1 MDISE
6 HHYFTDTLGLCPR
19 NIAGDV
25 TGQTYKKS
33 KSFEVFQDF
42 DDPHVK
48 SILSSVVAKHTM
60 YSELLL
66 SRILD
71 TSSYFFFEGP
81 LEYAIDASLDWIAAA
96 GSLLQAARVKKL
108 GPFRLTSALLNS
120 GVNSLLLLLLSL
132 TFSQHILYNSLSQ
145 NFLG

>member
-1 MDISE
+1 
-6 HHYFTDTLGLCPR
+6 
-19 NIAGDV
+19 
-25 TGQTYKKS
+25 
-33 KSFEVFQDF
+33 
-42 DDPHVK
+42 
-48 SILSSVVAKHTM
+48 M

-81 LEYAIDASLDWIAAA
+81 LEYAIDASLDWIAAAA

>member
-1 MDISE
+1 
-6 HHYFTDTLGLCPR
+6 
-19 NIAGDV
+19 
-25 TGQTYKKS
+25 
-33 KSFEVFQDF
+33 
-42 DDPHVK
+42 
-48 SILSSVVAKHTM
+48 M

-120 GVNSLLLLLLSL
+120 GVNSLLLLLSL
-132 TFSQHILYNSLSQ
+132 TFSQHTVQLPLSKFSRVDQ
-145 NFLG
+145 NWHKIKKLFFYCLIQDIRAMITFPLVVSSSQFL

>member
-1 MDISE
+1 
-6 HHYFTDTLGLCPR
+6 
-19 NIAGDV
+19 
-25 TGQTYKKS
+25 
-33 KSFEVFQDF
+33 
-42 DDPHVK
+42 
-48 SILSSVVAKHTM
+48 M

-96 GSLLQAARVKKL
+96 AAGSLLQAARVKKL

-120 GVNSLLLLLLSL
+120 GVNSLLLLLLLSL
-132 TFSQHILYNSLSQ
+132 TFSQHILYNSLS
-145 NFLG
+145 

>member
-1 MDISE
+1 
-6 HHYFTDTLGLCPR
+6 
-19 NIAGDV
+19 
-25 TGQTYKKS
+25 
-33 KSFEVFQDF
+33 
-42 DDPHVK
+42 
-48 SILSSVVAKHTM
+48 M

-120 GVNSLLLLLLSL
+120 GVNSLLLLLLLSL
-132 TFSQHILYNSLSQ
+132 TFSQHTVQLPLSKFSRVDQNWHKIKKLFFVCLIQDIRALITFSLVVSSSQ
-145 NFLG
+145 FL

>member
-1 MDISE
+1 
-6 HHYFTDTLGLCPR
+6 
-19 NIAGDV
+19 V
-25 TGQTYKKS
+25 
-33 KSFEVFQDF
+33 
-42 DDPHVK
+42 
-48 SILSSVVAKHTM
+48 
-60 YSELLL
+60 LLL

-120 GVNSLLLLLLSL
+120 GVNSLLLAASSLPHFFSAHTVQLPLSK
-132 TFSQHILYNSLSQ
+132 FSRVHQNWHKIKKFLFVCLIQDNPSISCQLFSILVTIQSFFFTNLFRCTAASLKAQGCKIAS
-145 NFLG
+145 

>member
-1 MDISE
+1 MSTI
-6 HHYFTDTLGLCPR
+6 TLQIHWAFVQEILQVMLQDR
-19 NIAGDV
+19 HLKI
-25 TGQTYKKS
+25 KKL
-33 KSFEVFQDF
+33 KSFEDF
-42 DDPHVK
+42 DDPYVK
-48 SILSSVVAKHTM
+48 SIRSSVVAKHTM

-132 TFSQHILYNSLSQ
+132 TFSQHILYNSLSLKI
-145 NFLG
+145 F

>member
-1 MDISE
+1 M
-6 HHYFTDTLGLCPR
+6 
-19 NIAGDV
+19 
-25 TGQTYKKS
+25 
-33 KSFEVFQDF
+33 
-42 DDPHVK
+42 
-48 SILSSVVAKHTM
+48 
-60 YSELLL
+60 LLL

-120 GVNSLLLLLLSL
+120 GVNSLLLLLSL

-145 NFLG
+145 NFLGYIKIGIKLKSSFLFV

>member
-1 MDISE
+1 
-6 HHYFTDTLGLCPR
+6 
-19 NIAGDV
+19 
-25 TGQTYKKS
+25 
-33 KSFEVFQDF
+33 
-42 DDPHVK
+42 
-48 SILSSVVAKHTM
+48 M

-120 GVNSLLLLLLSL
+120 GVNSLLLLLLLSL
-132 TFSQHILYNSLSQ
+132 TFSQHTVQLPPSKFSRVHQNWHKIKKLFFVCLIQDIRAMITFPLVVSSSQ
-145 NFLG
+145 FL

>member
-1 MDISE
+1 
-6 HHYFTDTLGLCPR
+6 
-19 NIAGDV
+19 
-25 TGQTYKKS
+25 
-33 KSFEVFQDF
+33 
-42 DDPHVK
+42 
-48 SILSSVVAKHTM
+48 M

-120 GVNSLLLLLLSL
+120 GVNSLSSSQLLLLLLLEKLSKSPYRRLFSFKMRKLDRLRPKGWLAFLAQHFLIL
-132 TFSQHILYNSLSQ
+132 TNDHMTAKLQKLCKSNACTKGWFAMVIKHP
-145 NFLG
+145 F

>member
-1 MDISE
+1 
-6 HHYFTDTLGLCPR
+6 
-19 NIAGDV
+19 
-25 TGQTYKKS
+25 
-33 KSFEVFQDF
+33 
-42 DDPHVK
+42 
-48 SILSSVVAKHTM
+48 M

-96 GSLLQAARVKKL
+96 AGSLLQAARVKKL

-120 GVNSLLLLLLSL
+120 GVNSLLLLLSLPHFFSAYTVQLPLSK
-132 TFSQHILYNSLSQ
+132 FSRVVQ
-145 NFLG
+145 NWHKIKKLFFV

>member
-1 MDISE
+1 MSTI
-6 HHYFTDTLGLCPR
+6 TLQIHWAFVQEILQVMLQDR
-19 NIAGDV
+19 HLKI
-25 TGQTYKKS
+25 KKL
-33 KSFEVFQDF
+33 KSFEDFEDF
-42 DDPHVK
+42 DDPYVK
-48 SILSSVVAKHTM
+48 SIRSSVVAKHTM

-108 GPFRLTSALLNS
+108 GPF
-120 GVNSLLLLLLSL
+120 
-132 TFSQHILYNSLSQ
+132 
-145 NFLG
+145 

>member
-1 MDISE
+1 
-6 HHYFTDTLGLCPR
+6 
-19 NIAGDV
+19 
-25 TGQTYKKS
+25 
-33 KSFEVFQDF
+33 
-42 DDPHVK
+42 
-48 SILSSVVAKHTM
+48 M

-132 TFSQHILYNSLSQ
+132 TFSQHTYCTTPSLSKFSRVDQ
-145 NFLG
+145 NWHIIKKLFFVCLIQDIRAMITFPFVVSSSQFL

>member
-1 MDISE
+1 
-6 HHYFTDTLGLCPR
+6 
-19 NIAGDV
+19 
-25 TGQTYKKS
+25 
-33 KSFEVFQDF
+33 
-42 DDPHVK
+42 
-48 SILSSVVAKHTM
+48 M

-120 GVNSLLLLLLSL
+120 GVNSLSSSQLLLLLLLEKLSKSPYRRL
-132 TFSQHILYNSLSQ
+132 FSFKMRKLDRLRPK
-145 NFLG
+145 G

>member
-1 MDISE
+1 
-6 HHYFTDTLGLCPR
+6 
-19 NIAGDV
+19 
-25 TGQTYKKS
+25 
-33 KSFEVFQDF
+33 
-42 DDPHVK
+42 
-48 SILSSVVAKHTM
+48 M

-120 GVNSLLLLLLSL
+120 GVNSLLLLLSL
-132 TFSQHILYNSLSQ
+132 TFSQHTVQLPLSKFSRVDQ
-145 NFLG
+145 NWHKIKKLFFVCLIQDIRAMITFPLVVSSSQFL

>member
-1 MDISE
+1 
-6 HHYFTDTLGLCPR
+6 
-19 NIAGDV
+19 
-25 TGQTYKKS
+25 
-33 KSFEVFQDF
+33 
-42 DDPHVK
+42 
-48 SILSSVVAKHTM
+48 M

-132 TFSQHILYNSLSQ
+132 TFSQHTVQLPLSKFSRVDQ
-145 NFLG
+145 NWHKIKKLFFVCSIQVIRAMITFPLVVSSSQLL

>member
-1 MDISE
+1 MLQDRHLKIKN
-6 HHYFTDTLGLCPR
+6 L
-19 NIAGDV
+19 
-25 TGQTYKKS
+25 
-33 KSFEVFQDF
+33 KSFEDF
-42 DDPHVK
+42 DNPHVK
-48 SILSSVVAKHTM
+48 SIRSSVVAKHTM

-120 GVNSLLLLLLSL
+120 GVNSLLLLLLLSL